1 MKLLMSMNKELT
13 PLQAPKQV
21 KQLSKQRQIWQRWPK
36 KKRKIKKQKK
46 KLKKPLKLKLD
57 MFTKAQMKLWL
68 LLVRS

>member
-36 KKRKIKKQKK
+36 KKRKIKNQKK